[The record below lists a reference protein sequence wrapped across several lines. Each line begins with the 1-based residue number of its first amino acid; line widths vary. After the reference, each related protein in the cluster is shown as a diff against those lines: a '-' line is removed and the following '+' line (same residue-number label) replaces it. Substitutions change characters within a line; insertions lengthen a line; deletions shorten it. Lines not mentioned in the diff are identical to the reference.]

1 MKHFATLLV
10 LLGAPLLTLAQL
22 TGTKTIGGA
31 NPDFATITAAV
42 NALMNQGAMGNVTFN
57 IRPGTYV
64 GQYDV
69 GAVPGTPGTI
79 TFRNETNGAQ
89 DVDLEYDANG
99 SSDNFIF
106 RLDDAGSVV
115 LEKLTFRPL
124 DYDYA
129 RAVHF
134 INGLTG
140 LTIEQCVFHGST
152 NPSGSAYFE
161 RILVYCGQFTLNTNN
176 NPQDVL
182 ILDNSFFNG
191 NTAIDLDGYGFN
203 GARIGG
209 VIISGNEFRQQI
221 GTGIK
226 LNHCT
231 GSIGDNDF
239 STTVGDWYVGIRTT
253 FFDGGSQIRRND
265 IQAYATNGC
274 TGIEVG
280 NTQSTTG
287 NMISNNMV
295 YVNGTGDVWG
305 LAVYNLWDM
314 KIVHNSVLVAAG
326 NQFQSYAF
334 YHLSNFPDGQD
345 ALVRNNIFANNAGGL
360 AYNVN
365 VAGNVALED
374 HNCLFTTGS
383 PISSV
388 AGNTYPT
395 IAAHQSGTS
404 QGTGDTDIDPVFPIQ
419 PDLHMNNCAMD
430 DMGEYFFVV
439 AADIDGDARG
449 NPVCD
454 MGADEYTASTN
465 SMQLPPV
472 FILASDLP
480 YDLGLGAT
488 FLSYNWSTGS
498 TSPTTTITAGGSYTC
513 DVMDVNFC
521 SYSVGVVVVVD
532 INTGVV
538 EAEKGGVT
546 LYPVPAGD
554 VLNVTGLASGAAFE
568 VVDAQGRRVN
578 SGTAQPFLTMDVR
591 ELSAGMHLLR
601 WIDGVELRTARFI
614 KL

>member
-1 MKHFATLLV
+1 MNRIATTLV
-10 LLGAPLLTLAQL
+10 LMIACIITQAQL
-22 TGTKTIGGA
+22 TGTFTVGGN
-31 NPDFATITAAV
+31 NPDYATISTAV
-42 NALMNQGAMGNVTFN
+42 NALMNQGAAGNVTFD
-57 IRPGTYV
+57 IRPGTYT
-64 GQYDV
+64 GQYMV
-69 GAVPGTPGTI
+69 GTVPGTPGTI
-79 TFRNETNGAQ
+79 TFRNGTNGAQ
-89 DVDLEYDANG
+89 AVNLEYDA
-99 SSDNFIF
+99 SSTTDNFIF
-106 RLDDAGSVV
+106 RLEGTHGVV

-152 NPSGSAYFE
+152 NPSGSAAFD
-161 RILVYCGQFTLNTNN
+161 RILVHCDQYTLNTDN

-182 ILDNSFFNG
+182 IFDNSFFNG
-191 NTAIDLDGYGFN
+191 NTAIDLDGYGSN

-221 GTGIK
+221 GTGVK

-239 STTVGDWYVGIRTT
+239 STSVGNWYVAIRTT

-280 NTQSTTG
+280 NTQNTTG

-365 VAGNVALED
+365 VAGNVASED

-383 PISSV
+383 TISSV
-388 AGNTYPT
+388 SGSAYSS

-439 AADIDGDARG
+439 AADIDGDAHG
-449 NPVCD
+449 NPACD
-454 MGADEYTASTN
+454 MGADEYTANTN
-465 SMQLPPV
+465 GMQLPPV

-480 YDLGLGAT
+480 YELGLGAT
-488 FLSYNWSTGS
+488 FTTYAWNTGS

-521 SYSVGVVVVVD
+521 FYSVGVVVVVD

-554 VLNVTGLASGAAFE
+554 VLNVTGLVSGAAFE

-591 ELSAGMHLLR
+591 DLSAGMHLLR
-601 WIDGVELRTARFI
+601 WIDGAVPRTARFI

>member
-1 MKHFATLLV
+1 MKHFFTLSLIAV
-10 LLGAPLLTLAQL
+10 ALSANAQL
-22 TGTKTIGGA
+22 TGTLTVGGA
-31 NPDFATITAAV
+31 NPDYTTITAAV
-42 NALMNQGAMGNVTFN
+42 NALMNQGATGNVTFN
-57 IRPGTYV
+57 IRPGTYT
-64 GQYDV
+64 GQYTL
-69 GAVPGTPGTI
+69 GAIPGTPGTI
-79 TFRNETNGAQ
+79 IFRNETNGAQ
-89 DVDLEYDANG
+89 DVDLEHDA
-99 SSDNFIF
+99 SSPSDNFIF
-106 RLDDAGSVV
+106 RFDGTGSVV

-124 DYDYA
+124 DHNYA

-134 INGLTG
+134 FNDLTG

-161 RILVYCGQFTLNTNN
+161 RILVHCDQYSVNTDN

-182 ILDNSFFNG
+182 IIDNTFQDG
-191 NTAIDLDGYGFN
+191 NTAIDLDGYGLN

-209 VIISGNEFRQQI
+209 LIISGNAFRQQV
-221 GTGIK
+221 GTGIR
-226 LNHCT
+226 LNNCS
-231 GSIGDNDF
+231 GSISDNAF

-334 YHLSNFPDGQD
+334 FHLSNFADGQD
-345 ALVRNNIFANNAGGL
+345 ALVRNNIFANNTGGL
-360 AYNVN
+360 AYIVN
-365 VAGNVALED
+365 VAGNVLAED
-374 HNCLFTTGS
+374 HNCLFSTGGTL
-383 PISSV
+383 SSV
-388 AGNTYPT
+388 AGSAYTT

-430 DMGEYFFVV
+430 NMGEYFFVV

-449 NPVCD
+449 NPICD

-465 SMQLPPV
+465 AMQAPTIT
-472 FILASDLP
+472 ILASDLP
-480 YDLGLGAT
+480 YQLGLNAS
-488 FLSYNWSTGS
+488 FNAYNWSTGS
-498 TSPTTTITAGGSYTC
+498 TSPTTTITAGGNYSC
-513 DVMDVNFC
+513 DVLDANFC
-521 SYSVGVVVVVD
+521 SYSINITVVVD
-532 INTGVV
+532 INTSVPEVSNGVV
-538 EAEKGGVT
+538 SI
-546 LYPVPAGD
+546 YPIPASD
-554 VLNVTGLASGAAFE
+554 MLNVTGLVAGAAYE
-568 VVDAQGRRVN
+568 VIDVQGRIVL
-578 SGTAQPFLTMDVR
+578 SGTAQPVTAIDVR
-591 ELSAGMHLLR
+591 ELSPGMHLLR
-601 WIDGVELRTARFI
+601 WMDGAEPRTARFL
-614 KL
+614 KQ

>member
-1 MKHFATLLV
+1 MKHIATLFLLV
-10 LLGAPLLTLAQL
+10 VSLTSNAQL
-22 TGTKTIGGA
+22 TGTKTVGGN
-31 NPDFATITAAV
+31 NPDYATITAAV
-42 NALMNQGAMGNVTFN
+42 NALMSQGATGNVTFD
-57 IRPGTYV
+57 IRPGTYT
-64 GQYDV
+64 GQYMV

-79 TFRNETNGAQ
+79 IFRNATNGAQ
-89 DVDLEYDANG
+89 AVNLEHDATG
-99 SSDNFIF
+99 TTDNFIF
-106 RLDDAGSVV
+106 HLEGPQGVV

-161 RILVYCGQFTLNTNN
+161 RILVHCDQYTLNTDN
-176 NPQDVL
+176 NPQDVI

-191 NTAIDLDGYGFN
+191 NTAVEIDAYGFN
-203 GARIGG
+203 GARCDGL
-209 VIISGNEFRQQI
+209 IISANEFRQQI
-221 GTGIK
+221 GTGIR
-226 LNHCT
+226 LNHCS
-231 GSIGDNDF
+231 GSISDNDF

-345 ALVRNNIFANNAGGL
+345 ALVRNNIFANNAGGY
-360 AYNVN
+360 AYYVP
-365 VAGNVALED
+365 VAGNVATED

-383 PISSV
+383 TISNV
-388 AGNTYPT
+388 AGNEYFT
-395 IAAHQSGTS
+395 IAAHQAGSGM
-404 QGTGDTDIDPVFPIQ
+404 GVGDTDIDPVFPIQ

-454 MGADEYTASTN
+454 MGADEYTASSN
-465 SMQLPPV
+465 GGQLPPV

-480 YDLGLGAT
+480 YELGLGAT
-488 FLSYNWSTGS
+488 FLSYDWSTGS

-521 SYSVGVVVVVD
+521 SYNVGVVVVVD

-538 EAEKGGVT
+538 EAEKGSVT

-554 VLNVTGLASGAAFE
+554 VLNVTGLVSGAAFE
-568 VVDAQGRRVN
+568 VVDAQGRTVN
-578 SGTAQPFLTMDVR
+578 SGAAQPFMTMDVR
-591 ELSAGMHLLR
+591 DLSAGMHLLR
-601 WIDGVELRTARFI
+601 WSSGTEHGTVRFI
-614 KL
+614 KD